1 MFLRIYTK
9 NLFKI
14 VREESVMLTAI
25 IRVSIREGVLDP
37 QGSVT
42 TATLKRMGIQTV
54 KNVSFG
60 RLIKI
65 VFDTDD
71 KKNAESQVVEMCEK
85 LLVNPVLWFLAF
97 HVVDSPFE
105 TLDDIFYLF
114 SVTAKLFFRIVVIG
128 FQGKAFQISDTA
140 FQVVKGHVHFSTD
153 CQCRQPP
160 WQIFVPISS

>member
-1 MFLRIYTK
+1 
-9 NLFKI
+9 
-14 VREESVMLTAI
+14 MLTAI

-85 LLVNPVLWFLAF
+85 LLVNPVLE
-97 HVVDSPFE
+97 DYE
-105 TLDDIFYLF
+105 YE
-114 SVTAKLFFRIVVIG
+114 
-128 FQGKAFQISDTA
+128 ISE
-140 FQVVKGHVHFSTD
+140 V
-153 CQCRQPP
+153 
-160 WQIFVPISS
+160 